1 MVQLGY
7 AISSEEHAPNDIVR
21 HAVAAEQAGF
31 PYALISDHYHPWV
44 AGYDHVYV
52 HQVGPEQEGMLR
64 FYEREILPHF
74 QRAARRTHATGRSR
88 PASAPATKP
97 RRAA

>member
-7 AISSEEHAPNDIVR
+7 AISSEEHTPNDIVR

-74 QRAARRTHATGRSR
+74 ASATRKPGGRVGRAATAPPQRA
-88 PASAPATKP
+88 